1 MSQYTAGTAQ
11 GDEQAIRDL
20 DAQWGAAASRS
31 DVAAVVPLYAHDGSL
46 VWPDQPAVHGT
57 DAIRAAW
64 EEMVKEFPGLSLS
77 FTPERIVVSGDLA
90 SDFGRVDLGFDQ
102 GSKRTTMS
110 AKYLVVWRREG
121 GTWKVLY
128 DSWNSNDK
136 SAS

>member
-1 MSQYTAGTAQ
+1 MSQYTPTTTH

-31 DVAAVVPLYAHDGSL
+31 DVAAVVPFYAHDGSL

-64 EEMVKEFPGLSLS
+64 EEMVKEFPGLSLN

-102 GSKRTTMS
+102 GSQRTTMS

-136 SAS
+136 AAS